1 MRGDGG
7 YESATEV
14 CHDGFGREVAIA
26 DRVEHGGVRA
36 EKSTPTHTDGGE
48 YGDGVAVNPA
58 VAHESRYQTEGRSYS
73 SKSGDG
79 ECHEM
84 WVVEPE
90 QPLKHEINLVGK
102 PWQQFTP

>member
-7 YESATEV
+7 YESAAEV

-58 VAHESRYQTEGRSYS
+58 VADESRYQTEGRSYS
-73 SKSGDG
+73 AKSCDG

-84 WVVEPE
+84 WVVETK
-90 QPLKHEINLVGK
+90 QPFKHKVNLVGK
-102 PWQQFTP
+102 PRQ